1 MDLFVKIAN
10 GSQMST
16 ISTLR
21 SSAVNSLLKNINL
34 TCLTGLRIHLFI
46 FSVLQTEILICFKNE
61 LTFDL
66 VLMLSTVKESI
77 RKCKESEKF

>member
-21 SSAVNSLLKNINL
+21 SSAVNSLLKNLNL
-34 TCLTGLRIHLFI
+34 SLTGLRIHLFI

-77 RKCKESEKF
+77 TKCKESEKF